1 MSSAIF
7 THLRTHVLSY
17 STHTQNNS
25 MTKNQFGAMMKALQK
40 EGKFKFPS
48 EEKLQAPSLLL

>member
-1 MSSAIF
+1 
-7 THLRTHVLSY
+7 
-17 STHTQNNS
+17 